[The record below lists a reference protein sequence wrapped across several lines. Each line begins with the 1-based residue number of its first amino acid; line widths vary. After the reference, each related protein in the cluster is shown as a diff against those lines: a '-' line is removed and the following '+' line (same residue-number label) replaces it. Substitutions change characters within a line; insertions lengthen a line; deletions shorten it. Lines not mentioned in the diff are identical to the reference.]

1 MIIQDEMLRAAIA
14 RTLQIEEA
22 DITEKKLEE
31 LMTLSAR
38 SSGIISL
45 EGLQYAVN
53 LKYLDLCGN
62 AIEDLIESGT
72 QQGGQSGISG
82 KCQEAEEA
90 VCRN

>member
-38 SSGIISL
+38 SLSL
-45 EGLQYAVN
+45 
-53 LKYLDLCGN
+53 
-62 AIEDLIESGT
+62 IHI
-72 QQGGQSGISG
+72 
-82 KCQEAEEA
+82 
-90 VCRN
+90 